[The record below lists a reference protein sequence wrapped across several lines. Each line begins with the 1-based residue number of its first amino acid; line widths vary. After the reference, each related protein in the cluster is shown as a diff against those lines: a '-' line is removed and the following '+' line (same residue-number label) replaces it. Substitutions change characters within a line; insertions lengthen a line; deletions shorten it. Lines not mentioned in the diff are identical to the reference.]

1 MEKTNN
7 IPTAYE
13 GKEPYIFVSYAH
25 KDSEKVVP
33 VVQALKDAGFRV
45 WYDEGLVQ
53 GENYHEDIA
62 EHIALCTTALVFLS
76 SASANSTYC
85 KMEIEYAFS
94 CGKKLSVVYLEENV
108 ALSPGIQLL
117 LNSIQSLMYGDYGS
131 QEDFMQALFQ
141 TPCLQICA
149 EKDSLYF
156 SPNEKSTPKKKSL
169 LVLCM
174 NTCTQ
179 ARLLPQLALQEDIRY
194 IDVLV
199 DMNTRTIIQI

>member
-1 MEKTNN
+1 MENTNN

-33 VVQALKDAGFRV
+33 VVRALKDAGFRV

-117 LNSIQSLMYGDYGS
+117 LNSIQSLMYSDYGS
-131 QEDFMQALFQ
+131 QEDFTQALFQ

-156 SPNEKSTPKKKSL
+156 ELTQVNQ
-169 LVLCM
+169 
-174 NTCTQ
+174 NTFTIYNKRPYLNNKLMLTFICKTMPCQ
-179 ARLLPQLALQEDIRY
+179 RKFFAL
-194 IDVLV
+194 
-199 DMNTRTIIQI
+199 